1 MAAAGM
7 RLRLAKPVMTG
18 YRGVRSNGFK
28 RFTAEHRSNGKRT
41 HLGTFDTA
49 MEAAV
54 AYAKCVQ
61 LLNAPKADARAGDHN
76 DEEDEELDEEVMEVE
91 EVVNEDGVVEE
102 AAGMRLHL
110 ANRDSS
116 TGYRGVRPH
125 QGRFQAKRQV
135 DGKHTYLGMFDTAVE
150 AAVAYAKHEQS
161 LGLDKE

>member
-1 MAAAGM
+1 MARHKLDGKSKNLGSFSTAVDAAVAYAKYVQSLSVEDEGEEGGSVAAAGM

-76 DEEDEELDEEVMEVE
+76 RMTRR
-91 EVVNEDGVVEE
+91 
-102 AAGMRLHL
+102 MR
-110 ANRDSS
+110 R
-116 TGYRGVRPH
+116 
-125 QGRFQAKRQV
+125 
-135 DGKHTYLGMFDTAVE
+135 
-150 AAVAYAKHEQS
+150 
-161 LGLDKE
+161 